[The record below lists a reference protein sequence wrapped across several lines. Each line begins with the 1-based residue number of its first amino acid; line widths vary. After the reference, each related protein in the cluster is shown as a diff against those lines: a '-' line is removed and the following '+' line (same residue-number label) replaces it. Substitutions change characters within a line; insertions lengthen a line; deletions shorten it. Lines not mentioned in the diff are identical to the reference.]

1 MNQQVLSHHVLKQR
15 SDVHWAR
22 KIWHMGMVFLMFLVW
37 TMAPEKVSVGMLIV
51 GWLAFVPLD
60 FLRQRNKVLNDWL
73 FYAFRPIMRQ
83 HELNRIAGTTYLIFG
98 VGTVVLLFPRP
109 IVSLTL
115 LFLAF
120 ADPIASFVGI
130 RYGRD
135 KIFKHKSLQGT
146 IAAYVVCTIVS
157 FGYVLAMNQPVDR
170 TIVFSLVAGA
180 VGALAELVPVAHLD
194 DNFTLPVFSA
204 MGLSALFYFFG
215 FWS

>member
-1 MNQQVLSHHVLKQR
+1 MNQQVLSHHVLNQR

-22 KIWHMGMVFLMFLVW
+22 KILHMGMVFLMFLVW

-146 IAAYVVCTIVS
+146 IAAYVVCTIAS

-180 VGALAELVPVAHLD
+180 VGALAELVPVANLD